1 MAIAM
6 TRPDAVEE
14 TVPSPVGAETPPD
27 AARATPAV
35 ARVTVTTAG
44 VAERGR
50 LRPNPRH
57 RASTSIHETKIRRC
71 RAGRV
76 ARAAQDAAPVVDVAE
91 VDEIEVGRVR
101 VLLQTAPNRRIRR
114 SPLRRT
120 ARMKPRVRRRSNLP
134 RPCRP
139 GKPGVGRMPAQRPN
153 RTGVATRRRPTRL
166 PRRFP
171 TRCRSRLTN
180 PSPRIRRLD
189 LPRKSLRPRNASNTR
204 PDPDTA
210 SPREST
216 PAAEVDA
223 QPRRAAIRR
232 SAVPS
237 RRPATDFAPP
247 TEIRID
253 FGREQSAGRRENT
266 SSIASTAVWRRER
279 GRRSAHR

>member
-1 MAIAM
+1 MAIAV

-14 TVPSPVGAETPPD
+14 TVPSPAGVETPPD

-35 ARVTVTTAG
+35 ARLMVTTAG
-44 VAERGR
+44 VAERSR

-57 RASTSIHETKIRRC
+57 RASTSTHETKMRRC

-114 SPLRRT
+114 SPPRRT

-153 RTGVATRRRPTRL
+153 RRGVATGRRPTRL

-180 PSPRIRRLD
+180 PSLRIRRLD
-189 LPRKSLRPRNASNTR
+189 PPRKSLDHAMHRTR
-204 PDPDTA
+204 GRTRIQPLGVN
-210 SPREST
+210 RH
-216 PAAEVDA
+216 
-223 QPRRAAIRR
+223 PRRMWMHSRDAPQSR

-266 SSIASTAVWRRER
+266 SSIASTTVWRRER